1 MTAEQHFSLADVR
14 RVNAEIESRDI
25 VARWSERDDIIVRG
39 PSIDAFLEADELFIG
54 SDRVGRK
61 NDSKIELEFPLTP
74 LIYTLKLERG
84 DMTLHDARGR
94 VDLRLDSGDV
104 HANGGSG
111 QLTVSNG
118 RGDVSVE
125 TYSGDVTINSGSGN
139 RTLNDI
145 NGDLAVRAG
154 KGDTKI
160 ERGSGNAIIAN
171 ASGDLRI
178 SQRDLPELTVAQ
190 ASGDVIIRGGRLGK
204 TLIETASGDI
214 TSTAALSIATYDLTA
229 SSGDM
234 TISVQRDLPARV
246 DAATTRGSIDTDMPL
261 VTIPQRGPRNP
272 HGKRVVGSTGDAAER
287 AEITLRTTSGDIRL
301 LWSNEPVTAPA
312 APERPTQAE
321 PTTPIPAPAPASA
334 EAREDQATSQDL
346 FADDDRRRVI
356 LSALADGSLSVEEAS
371 RLLDAMGGNTNGG
384 R

>member
-1 MTAEQHFSLADVR
+1 
-14 RVNAEIESRDI
+14 
-25 VARWSERDDIIVRG
+25 
-39 PSIDAFLEADELFIG
+39 
-54 SDRVGRK
+54 
-61 NDSKIELEFPLTP
+61 
-74 LIYTLKLERG
+74 
-84 DMTLHDARGR
+84 MTLHDARGR

-111 QLTVSNG
+111 TLTVSNG

-125 TYSGDVTINSGSGN
+125 TYSGDVTINSGSGD
-139 RTLNDI
+139 RVLNNV

-160 ERGSGNAIIAN
+160 ERGRGNAIIAN

-178 SQRDLPELTVAQ
+178 SERDVPELTVAQ
-190 ASGDVIIRGGRLGK
+190 ASGDVIIHGGRLGK

-214 TSTAALSIATYDLTA
+214 ICATALSIATYDLTA

-234 TISVQRDLPARV
+234 TLSVPRELPARV
-246 DAATTRGSIDTDMPL
+246 DAATTRGSIDTDLPL

-272 HGKRVVGSTGDAAER
+272 HGKRVVGSTSDAPER

-301 LWSNEPVTAPA
+301 QWSKETFTPPESSAHPDLEPTIPIPMTAPKPPAEPV
-312 APERPTQAE
+312 AE
-321 PTTPIPAPAPASA
+321 
-334 EAREDQATSQDL
+334 DL
-346 FADDDRRRVI
+346 FDDDHRRAI
-356 LSALADGSLSVEEAS
+356 LNALADGSLSVEEAS
-371 RLLDAMGGNTNGG
+371 RLLDAMSGSAETTNGG